1 MTGDAA
7 GPGSSPGPA
16 GPAAE
21 WVSCSRCQAV
31 VYGKRLARS
40 SGICPQCG
48 HCRPLAA
55 WDRIALLADPGS
67 VEPLDLVAD
76 AADPLRFVDDKPYPQ
91 RIADARRTTG
101 LAEAVVCC
109 RLRMA
114 GTPAIAAVMDFRF
127 MGGSLS
133 GAVGELITGAA
144 ETALAQRLPLLLVT
158 ASGGVRMQEG
168 VIGLMQMAKTAQAL
182 HQLDEA
188 GLPTV
193 CLITDPTYGGVA
205 ASFAMLGDVVVA
217 EPGAR
222 LGFAGPRVIAQ
233 TIKQELPAGF
243 QTAEF
248 LLARGFLDLIC
259 PRPALRHRI
268 GRLLAVGTRRDA
280 VPPAPVE
287 GGATTV
293 VRDPGL
299 LPERRAWEAVRRARN
314 IARPTTSDYFSMI
327 LDDFEELHGDRLGGD
342 CPAIIGGVGR
352 LGGTPLVVIG
362 HEKGHTTRELARR
375 NYGMP
380 GPAGY
385 RKAAR
390 LLRLAAKWGLPV
402 VTLVDTPGAHPGV
415 DAEEHGQATAI
426 AENLRLMGS
435 LPVPVVTVITGEGC
449 SGGALGIA
457 VADRVLIMEN
467 AVYTVISPEGCAA
480 ILWHDSAAAPAAAQ
494 ALRVDARSLLELGV
508 VEGVIPEPPGGAEA
522 DHAAAAAALRAAVHA
537 ELADLAGLDQTRLVA
552 QRRARFRRFGS
563 SRRPDEAVLIPT
575 EGSSW

>member
-1 MTGDAA
+1 MTGETA
-7 GPGSSPGPA
+7 GPGFAPGPA
-16 GPAAE
+16 GPEAP
-21 WVSCSRCQAV
+21 WVSCAGCQAV

-40 SGICPQCG
+40 HGICPQCG
-48 HCRPLAA
+48 HCRPLSAY
-55 WDRIALLADPGS
+55 DRLALLADPGS
-67 VEPLDLVAD
+67 VELLDLGTD

-91 RIADARRTTG
+91 RIADARHATG
-101 LAEAVVCC
+101 LPEAVVCC
-109 RLRMA
+109 RLRMT

-133 GAVGELITGAA
+133 GAVGELITVAA

-193 CLITDPTYGGVA
+193 CLVTDPTYGGVA

-222 LGFAGPRVIAQ
+222 LGFAGPRVIKQ
-233 TIKQELPAGF
+233 TIRQELPAGF

-248 LLARGFLDLIC
+248 LLERGFLDLIC

-268 GRLLAVGTRRDA
+268 GRLLAIGARRDA
-280 VPPAPVE
+280 EPPAPPQPP
-287 GGATTV
+287 AV
-293 VRDPGL
+293 VIRDPAL
-299 LPERRAWEAVRRARN
+299 LPERPAWEAVRRARN
-314 IARPTTSDYFSMI
+314 VNRPTTSDYLSMI
-327 LDDFEELHGDRLGGD
+327 LDDFEELRGDRVGGD

-362 HEKGHTTRELARR
+362 HEKGHTTRELAAR

-402 VTLVDTPGAHPGV
+402 LTLVDTPGAYPGV
-415 DAEEHGQATAI
+415 DAEEQGQATAI
-426 AENLRLMGS
+426 AENLRLMGG

-480 ILWHDSAAAPAAAQ
+480 ILWRDAAAAPAAAQ

-508 VEGVIPEPPGGAEA
+508 VEAVIPEPPGGAEA

-537 ELADLAGLDQTRLVA
+537 ELADLAGLDESRLVA

-563 SRRPDEAVLIPT
+563 TRRPEEAVLIPT
-575 EGSSW
+575 EGGFR

>member
-1 MTGDAA
+1 MSCA
-7 GPGSSPGPA
+7 G
-16 GPAAE
+16 
-21 WVSCSRCQAV
+21 CQAV

-40 SGICPQCG
+40 HGICPQCG
-48 HCRPLAA
+48 HCRPLSAY
-55 WDRIALLADPGS
+55 DRLALLADPGS
-67 VEPLDLVAD
+67 VELLDLGTD

-91 RIADARRTTG
+91 RIADARHATG
-101 LAEAVVCC
+101 LPEAVVCC
-109 RLRMA
+109 RLRMT

-133 GAVGELITGAA
+133 GAVGELITVAA

-193 CLITDPTYGGVA
+193 CLVTDPTYGGVA

-222 LGFAGPRVIAQ
+222 LGFAGPRVIKQ
-233 TIKQELPAGF
+233 TIRQELPAGF

-248 LLARGFLDLIC
+248 LLERGFLDLIC

-268 GRLLAVGTRRDA
+268 GRLLAIGARRDA
-280 VPPAPVE
+280 EPPAPPQPP
-287 GGATTV
+287 AV
-293 VRDPGL
+293 VIRDPAL
-299 LPERRAWEAVRRARN
+299 LPERPAWEAVRRARN
-314 IARPTTSDYFSMI
+314 VNRPTTSDYLSMI
-327 LDDFEELHGDRLGGD
+327 LDDFEELRGDRVGGD

-362 HEKGHTTRELARR
+362 HEKGHTTRELAAR

-402 VTLVDTPGAHPGV
+402 LTLVDTPGAYPGV
-415 DAEEHGQATAI
+415 DAEEQGQATAI
-426 AENLRLMGS
+426 AENLRLMGG

-480 ILWHDSAAAPAAAQ
+480 ILWRDAAAAPAAAQ

-508 VEGVIPEPPGGAEA
+508 VEAVIPEPPGGAEA

-537 ELADLAGLDQTRLVA
+537 ELADLAGLDESRLVA

-563 SRRPDEAVLIPT
+563 TRRPEEAVLIPT
-575 EGSSW
+575 EGGFR

>member
-1 MTGDAA
+1 MTGETA
-7 GPGSSPGPA
+7 GPGALPGPA
-16 GPAAE
+16 GPAAQ
-21 WVSCSRCQAV
+21 WVSCARCQAV

-40 SGICPQCG
+40 HGICPQCG
-48 HCRPLAA
+48 HCRPLSAY
-55 WDRIALLADPGS
+55 DRLALLADPGS
-67 VEPLDLVAD
+67 VELLDLGAD

-91 RIADARRTTG
+91 RIADARHATG
-101 LAEAVVCC
+101 LPEAVVCC
-109 RLRMA
+109 RLRMT

-133 GAVGELITGAA
+133 GAVGELITVAA

-205 ASFAMLGDVVVA
+205 ASCAMRGDVVVA
-217 EPGAR
+217 APGAR
-222 LGFAGPRVIAQ
+222 LGFAGPRVIKQ
-233 TIKQELPAGF
+233 TIRQELPAGF

-248 LLARGFLDLIC
+248 LLERGFHDQIC

-268 GRLLAVGTRRDA
+268 GRLLAIGARRDA
-280 VPPAPVE
+280 VPAAPAQAP
-287 GGATTV
+287 AV
-293 VRDPGL
+293 VIRDPAL
-299 LPERRAWEAVRRARN
+299 LPERPAWEAVRRARN
-314 IARPTTSDYFSMI
+314 VNRPTTSDYLSLI
-327 LDDFEELHGDRLGGD
+327 LDDFEELRGDRVGGD

-362 HEKGHTTRELARR
+362 HEKGHTTRDLAAR

-402 VTLVDTPGAHPGV
+402 LTLVDTPGAYPGV
-415 DAEEHGQATAI
+415 DAEEQGQAVAI
-426 AENLRLMGS
+426 AENLRLMGG

-457 VADRVLIMEN
+457 VADRVLIMEHG
-467 AVYTVISPEGCAA
+467 VYTVISPEGCAA
-480 ILWHDSAAAPAAAQ
+480 ILWRDAAAAPAAAQ

-508 VEGVIPEPPGGAEA
+508 VEAVIPEPPGGAEA

-537 ELADLAGLDQTRLVA
+537 ELADLAGLDQGRLVA

-575 EGSSW
+575 EGGSW